1 MLKKIENK
9 YQSFNECL
17 DKLYIHFDEKYNL
30 RTDEKFASLV
40 NFSLHKD
47 LPFQRWHY
55 YQEGYSPDLVSEIF
69 DFLDL
74 DPKTSVIFD
83 PFTGSGSTLVAA
95 QNNGINAVGIELNP
109 FSFFMAQAKTNY
121 YSSDVIELCE
131 KFKLPDF
138 KEIKNVYDNYE
149 LSMIERLYSKEN
161 LTKIELIRSEI
172 NKVCNEDA
180 KIILKASLFSL
191 LEFCSNYKKG
201 GNGLKKRKKINITDI
216 YVEFD
221 KKLNQILED
230 IKGRKSNSEIKLYNS
245 NVSNLKTLIP
255 DNTID
260 LSIFSPPYA
269 NCFDYFEVYKIEL
282 WIGKFIS
289 SYKELR
295 ELRKSAIT
303 SNLNANLN
311 QDKSIDEIMSSIFKR
326 VFEQISN
333 EKLWDK
339 RIPKMLMLYFVDMQN
354 VFKELYFKQKDK
366 SFVAIVVGNSAY
378 AGIPVATDLILT
390 EIATNCG
397 FKIKE
402 IIVAR
407 KNETSSQQYSKIGGL
422 VKYIRESIIVLEK

>member
-1 MLKKIENK
+1 M
-9 YQSFNECL
+9 SL

-30 RTDEKFASLV
+30 RTDKKFASLV
-40 NFSLHKD
+40 NFSLHKE

-83 PFTGSGSTLVAA
+83 PFTGSGSTLVSA
-95 QNNGINAVGIELNP
+95 QKNGINAVGIELNP
-109 FSFFMAQAKTNY
+109 FSFFMAKAKTNY

-161 LTKIELIRSEI
+161 LTKIELIRDEI
-172 NKVCNEDA
+172 NKVSNEEA
-180 KIILKASLFSL
+180 KIILNASLFSL

-201 GNGLKKRKKINITDI
+201 GNGLKKRKKINTTDV

-295 ELRKSAIT
+295 ELRKSALT

-311 QDKSIDEIMSSIFKR
+311 QDKSIDEIKSSIFKR
-326 VFEQISN
+326 VFELISN

-339 RIPKMLMLYFVDMQN
+339 RIPKMLMLYFIDMQN
-354 VFKELYFKQKDK
+354 VFKELYFKQKNK
-366 SFVAIVVGNSAY
+366 SFVAIIVGNSAY
-378 AGIPVATDLILT
+378 GGIPVATDLILS

-397 FKIKE
+397 FKVKE

-407 KNETSSQQYSKIGGL
+407 KNETSSQQYSKIGSL